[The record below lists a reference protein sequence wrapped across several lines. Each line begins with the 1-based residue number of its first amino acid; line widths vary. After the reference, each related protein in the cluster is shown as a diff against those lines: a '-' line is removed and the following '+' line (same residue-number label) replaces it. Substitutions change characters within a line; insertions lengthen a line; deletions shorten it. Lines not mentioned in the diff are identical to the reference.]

1 MKKAIFLDR
10 DGVINQLI
18 IREGKAQAPYTIEEF
33 ALYPGVEDALAIIKA
48 SGYLAIIVTNQ
59 PDVARGWVKKES
71 VELVNNK
78 LRELLP
84 VDDIKICYHT
94 NTDNCL
100 CRKPMPGMLLEA
112 AREWEI
118 DLKSSFMMGDRYGDI
133 SAGVRAGCKTV
144 LIGKGDTQGDHP
156 SPDHRAELLIEAV
169 KFI

>member
-18 IREGKAQAPYTIEEF
+18 IREGKAQAPYTLEEF
-33 ALYPGVEDALAIIKA
+33 ALYPGVEEALVIIKA

-78 LRELLP
+78 IRELLP

-94 NTDNCL
+94 NSDNCL

-144 LIGKGDTQGDHP
+144 LIGKGDVQGDHP
-156 SPDHRAELLIEAV
+156 SPDHKAELLIEAV

>member
-18 IREGKAQAPYTIEEF
+18 IREGKAQAPYTLEEF
-33 ALYPGVEDALAIIKA
+33 ALYPGVEEALAIIKA

-78 LRELLP
+78 IRELLP

-118 DLKSSFMMGDRYGDI
+118 DLKSSFMMGDRYGDV

-144 LIGKGDTQGDHP
+144 LIGKGDAQGDHP
-156 SPDHRAELLIEAV
+156 SPDYKAELLIEAV